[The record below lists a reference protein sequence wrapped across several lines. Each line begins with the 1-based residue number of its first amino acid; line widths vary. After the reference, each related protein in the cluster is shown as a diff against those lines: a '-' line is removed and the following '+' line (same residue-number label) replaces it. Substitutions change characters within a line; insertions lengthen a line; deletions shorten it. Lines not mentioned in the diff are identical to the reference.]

1 MSRDEIAALIKTR
14 DPLSHKGNHG
24 HALLIAGNKGRMGAA
39 ILAARACLR
48 TGAGLLTV
56 DVPQPERFII
66 QTAIPEAMLQWREE
80 DNDIP
85 KYTTI
90 GIGPAIGT
98 TQLEHQLLSTILQT
112 FKKPI
117 VIDADA
123 LTLLSQHKELWQHIP
138 SGSILT
144 PHPKEFDR
152 MFGEH
157 ETIEARKEKAIQ
169 LSKQYPWVIVL
180 KGAGTLVIENGIVWQ
195 NTTGNGGLAKGGT
208 GDVLC
213 GMITALL
220 AENYLP
226 YDAARIGVYLHGFAA
241 DIAVKEQSVESLLAS
256 DVIECIG
263 KAFEML
269 RE

>member
-1 MSRDEIAALIKTR
+1 MSREEITALIKPR

-24 HALLIAGNKGRMGAA
+24 HGLLIAGNKRRMGAA
-39 ILAARACLR
+39 VLAARACLR
-48 TGAGLLTV
+48 TGAGLVTV

-80 DNDIP
+80 DNDIS

-98 TQLEHQLLSTILQT
+98 SQIEHLLLSTALQT

-117 VIDADA
+117 VLDADA
-123 LTLLSQHKELWQHIP
+123 LTLLSQHKELWQSVP
-138 SGSILT
+138 ESSILT

-152 MFGEH
+152 LFGEH
-157 ETIEARKEKAIQ
+157 GSINERKEKAIQ
-169 LSKQYPWVIVL
+169 VSKEYPWVIVL
-180 KGAGTLVIENGIVWQ
+180 KGAGTLVIENENVWQ
-195 NTTGNGGLAKGGT
+195 NTTGNAGLAKGGS

-220 AENYLP
+220 AEKYSS
-226 YDAARIGVYLHGFAA
+226 YDAARIGVYLHGLAA
-241 DIAVKEQSVESLLAS
+241 DIAVKEQSVESLLAT

-263 KAFEML
+263 KAFEIL
-269 RE
+269 R